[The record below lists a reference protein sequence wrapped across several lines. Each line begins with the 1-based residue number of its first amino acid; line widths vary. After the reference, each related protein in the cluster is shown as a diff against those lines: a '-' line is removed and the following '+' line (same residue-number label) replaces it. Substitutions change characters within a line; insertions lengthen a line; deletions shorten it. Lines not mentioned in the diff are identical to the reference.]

1 MRQPGSSRDAEEQ
14 LPGQETGDRSHENR
28 IRSYASQVQSEGKK
42 AKKICASGHTGRGA
56 KCLGGGGEKTASH
69 ESTVPTGLPSLPLSL
84 PSFFEELIT
93 LRVSKGRVNELQCS

>member
-1 MRQPGSSRDAEEQ
+1 MR
-14 LPGQETGDRSHENR
+14 
-28 IRSYASQVQSEGKK
+28 I
-42 AKKICASGHTGRGA
+42 ASGHMQVKCRVRGKKQKRSVPPVTLGEGA
-56 KCLGGGGEKTASH
+56 KCLGGGGEKTARH